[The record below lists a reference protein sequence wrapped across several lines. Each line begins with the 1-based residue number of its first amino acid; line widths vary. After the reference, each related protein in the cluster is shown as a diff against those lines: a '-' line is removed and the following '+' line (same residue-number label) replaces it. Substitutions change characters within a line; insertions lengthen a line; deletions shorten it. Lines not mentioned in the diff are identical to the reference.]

1 MKKTGVI
8 TLFILLNLAMLAA
21 AAWKIYQA
29 HVTLLDGRS
38 YRVRITGHDPA
49 DIFRGRYLRFAMP
62 DTARARSEQ
71 LPPDARR
78 GYVTLSE
85 GPDGFAQFDLLSS
98 KPDRNIESLAVK
110 LQHWNYSSARF
121 SPPFSRYYIN
131 ERQAEK
137 AEKLFLEAVR
147 RKEAVLL
154 FRVKDG
160 FAVIEDIE
168 LGGRPLRKLL
178 DEDADS
184 P

>member
-1 MKKTGVI
+1 MKKSAVI
-8 TLFILLNLAMLAA
+8 TLFVLLNLAMLTAA
-21 AAWKIYQA
+21 GWKIYQA
-29 HVTLLDGRS
+29 HTTLLDGRP

-62 DTARARSEQ
+62 DTARARSDK

-78 GYVTLSE
+78 AYVTMSE
-85 GPDGFAQFDLLSS
+85 GPDGFAQFDLLSPR
-98 KPDRNIESLAVK
+98 PDRTIESLAVK
-110 LQHWNYSSARF
+110 LQRWNHMDNHF
-121 SPPFSRYYIN
+121 IPPFNRYYIN
-131 ERQAEK
+131 ERQAAK

-168 LGGRPLRKLL
+168 LGGRPLRELL
-178 DEDADS
+178 AGGADL